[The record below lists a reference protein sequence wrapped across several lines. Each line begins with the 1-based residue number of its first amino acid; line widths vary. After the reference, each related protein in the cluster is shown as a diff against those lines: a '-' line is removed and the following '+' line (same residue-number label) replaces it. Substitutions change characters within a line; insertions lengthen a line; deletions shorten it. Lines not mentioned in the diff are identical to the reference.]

1 MRTGVPGTVWA
12 ADFTQAPL
20 PIDGRFDYILLIRD
34 LPSRLIL
41 LAAPSAAQDA
51 DAVTFHCR
59 QLFLRHDPPLVLKT
73 DNGSPF
79 IAAPTRDLC
88 ARHGVLNLL
97 SPPLTPRYNGSVE
110 ATGGQLKTHAALIA
124 RQRPC
129 DDDHDAWTSDL
140 LEAARLCINA
150 LGSGGMAPTPDE
162 RWLGRSPI
170 EQRQR
175 AALAALVAQL
185 TNDITQSIQRKRRL
199 DGLATEIP
207 AACAAAVARTAI
219 SQALQELGYLQVRR
233 PMITSTE
240 NNAVS
245 SKN

>member
-1 MRTGVPGTVWA
+1 MGVGGLRLR
-12 ADFTQAPL
+12 ADFHGPT
-20 PIDGRFDYILLIRD
+20 
-34 LPSRLIL
+34 
-41 LAAPSAAQDA
+41 LA
-51 DAVTFHCR
+51 
-59 QLFLRHDPPLVLKT
+59 
-73 DNGSPF
+73 
-79 IAAPTRDLC
+79 
-88 ARHGVLNLL
+88 
-97 SPPLTPRYNGSVE
+97 PRYNGSVE

-140 LEAARLCINA
+140 LEAARLCANA
-150 LGSGGMAPTPDE
+150 LGSGGLAPTPDE

-175 AALAALVAQL
+175 AALAALVARL

>member
-1 MRTGVPGTVWA
+1 LGVGGLRLR
-12 ADFTQAPL
+12 ADFHGPT
-20 PIDGRFDYILLIRD
+20 
-34 LPSRLIL
+34 
-41 LAAPSAAQDA
+41 LA
-51 DAVTFHCR
+51 
-59 QLFLRHDPPLVLKT
+59 
-73 DNGSPF
+73 
-79 IAAPTRDLC
+79 
-88 ARHGVLNLL
+88 
-97 SPPLTPRYNGSVE
+97 PRYNGSVE

-140 LEAARLCINA
+140 LEAARLCANA
-150 LGSGGMAPTPDE
+150 LGVAPTPDE

-170 EQRQR
+170 QQRQR
-175 AALAALVAQL
+175 AALAALVARL

-245 SKN
+245 SEN